1 MAQSGGQLHIALD
14 NCIHQVVLCGSEAA
28 IDHVMQ
34 GLAGQA
40 AICQKLPFGRAYHT
54 PWFEVFSNPLKHH
67 FDRLR
72 IGKPRVALYSCVTAD
87 RYPEEPDE
95 IRALAAV
102 QWARTVRFRET
113 VEAMYRD
120 GVRIFVEVGP
130 RSNLTGFTDDVL
142 RGKPHTAI
150 PANVQHRSGILQLHH
165 LLGQLVA
172 HGVPLKLDH
181 LYARRAPGP
190 VQQPKPSRRKMTL
203 ATGLQPLR
211 LPPDFSLPRK
221 PEPAKPEPTPV
232 RTAVAAA
239 EPANSA
245 MASQPPPARQG
256 IMEQHLRTMEQF
268 LQVQQQVMSSYLSAR
283 RGKANPPW
291 RSLPFFNEIG
301 EIVAGVKATA
311 LHHFSSEREILFHHH
326 AFGRDVSVEH
336 PALVG
341 MPFVPLTVTME
352 ILAEAGALL
361 EPGKVLVGMRDIR
374 ATRWIT
380 LEEPGFTIEAMAEQ
394 RAPGAVHVALREAG
408 NAGTLR
414 PILAEALVLFADR
427 YPDAGPP
434 RPFVLEREHV
444 SSWTPERSVSR
455 RHVSWPHAARGEER
469 GAFGPATARAPPWKR
484 CRTMSC
490 SLKIHSQP
498 F

>member
-1 MAQSGGQLHIALD
+1 MLADLCLHFPEVRRMFDLMDRAYENHPRDYLPSDVIFPPPLGSPSEQRLWNMDSGAEAVFCANQALYALLENLEIRPDAMVGHSTGEHSALLAAAVVQVNDDEELIRHILGVYNVFEALKNDQGIPEAVLMAVAGADHRWLETQVAQSGGQLHIALD
-14 NCIHQVVLCGSEAA
+14 NCIHQVVLCGAEAA
-28 IDHVMQ
+28 IDRLMQ
-34 GLAGQA
+34 GLAGKA

-150 PANVQHRSGILQLHH
+150 AANVQHRSGILQLHH
-165 LLGQLVA
+165 MLGQLVA
-172 HGVPLKLDH
+172 HGVALKLEH

-221 PEPAKPEPTPV
+221 AELAPEPIAVKSAA
-232 RTAVAAA
+232 AVAAA
-239 EPANSA
+239 S
-245 MASQPPPARQG
+245 
-256 IMEQHLRTMEQF
+256 
-268 LQVQQQVMSSYLSAR
+268 
-283 RGKANPPW
+283 
-291 RSLPFFNEIG
+291 
-301 EIVAGVKATA
+301 
-311 LHHFSSEREILFHHH
+311 
-326 AFGRDVSVEH
+326 
-336 PALVG
+336 
-341 MPFVPLTVTME
+341 
-352 ILAEAGALL
+352 
-361 EPGKVLVGMRDIR
+361 
-374 ATRWIT
+374 
-380 LEEPGFTIEAMAEQ
+380 
-394 RAPGAVHVALREAG
+394 
-408 NAGTLR
+408 
-414 PILAEALVLFADR
+414 
-427 YPDAGPP
+427 AGP
-434 RPFVLEREHV
+434 
-444 SSWTPERSVSR
+444 SR
-455 RHVSWPHAARGEER
+455 RRH
-469 GAFGPATARAPPWKR
+469 ARA
-484 CRTMSC
+484 
-490 SLKIHSQP
+490 
-498 F
+498 